1 LATVLTPTA
10 LWQISGPLVLAL
22 DEHLG
27 APLDRYVN
35 GTQTWLTTPADDDGA
50 GPTLEWRLHPV
61 AAYQPPD
68 GCAHDELWET
78 VVDALSADADGSELR
93 LGREARPVTSL
104 WDGLEC
110 FPAYGEEIEPQV
122 LATLAQRALG
132 VAPDLA
138 GLVDHGA
145 IGTRWERSGG
155 KVSLVEMLRDELAG
169 RA

>member
-1 LATVLTPTA
+1 MSGLTPTA
-10 LWQISGPLVLAL
+10 VWGLSPQLLLAL
-22 DEHLG
+22 DDELG

-61 AAYQPPD
+61 AAYRPPA
-68 GCAHDELWET
+68 GCGHDELWET
-78 VVDALSADADGSELR
+78 VIDALRADQVDTVP
-93 LGREARPVTSL
+93 LGREQRALSSI
-104 WDGLEC
+104 WGGLEC

-122 LATLAQRALG
+122 LAALAQRALG
-132 VAPDLA
+132 RAPELA

-145 IGTRWERSGG
+145 IGTQWERSGG

-169 RA
+169 RT

>member
-1 LATVLTPTA
+1 MSPLTPSAVWAADPA
-10 LWQISGPLVLAL
+10 LLLAL
-22 DEHLG
+22 DDHLG

-61 AAYQPPD
+61 AAFRPPA
-68 GCAHDELWET
+68 GCAHDDLWET
-78 VVDALSADADGSELR
+78 VIDALQAGASDALP
-93 LGREARPVTSL
+93 LGEEQRPLSSL

-122 LATLAQRALG
+122 LAALAQRALG

-145 IGTRWERSGG
+145 IGTQWERSGG
-155 KVSLVEMLRDELAG
+155 KVSLVDMLRDELAG
-169 RA
+169 RT

>member
-1 LATVLTPTA
+1 MSPLTPTA
-10 LWQISGPLVLAL
+10 VWQTTPELLLAL

-27 APLDRYVN
+27 EPLDRYVN

-78 VVDALSADADGSELR
+78 VVDAVQAGDGTALP
-93 LGREARPVTSL
+93 LGREHRELSTL

-122 LATLAQRALG
+122 LATLAQRALN
-132 VAPDLA
+132 VSPDLA

-169 RA
+169 RT